1 MAIVEKIKIS
11 DEGIGTLKK
20 LKDEHKTFK
29 DEVKSTRDE
38 LKKAW
43 DHKYKPAI
51 ETTSAMKSIRAMQS
65 KANEFKNNLKARL
78 HLEDNAALIK
88 LNSIYKRML
97 KLSTMAVAPI
107 VKIRDHALSKLK
119 STIKLFDD
127 LKNKV
132 VSPIVK
138 IKDNFTSKASKI
150 KAETKWLSKTVARP
164 AVFLKDMIT
173 SKLSSVKVAL
183 KTLTQKAAYKATI
196 TAVNKTASGISSAM
210 KGLANIGKKLVIP
223 VTVAATVTTAALG
236 TAVKS
241 GMALENQQV
250 SIEHFI
256 GATNK
261 DYGEAQIKEA
271 AKTFTEQLR
280 QNANA
285 TPFET
290 GEVIQAGSRAVAI
303 TQGNTKSAMSL
314 VRLAEDMAAASG
326 GTKSVSD
333 AMEALADAKLGEME
347 RLKEFGFK
355 VSADEFKQKGFE
367 GVSKDLEDF
376 YGGAAAKLATTG
388 TGLLS
393 TITGKLKSGVADF
406 GLNIVEQLKPVFTN
420 IIGLID
426 KAMPY
431 VQEFGVKF
439 GEGLGKGIQYISS
452 IMPSFINGFKM
463 MMPAIQSI
471 ILGVQQMLPPI
482 MAFGGTII
490 TTIQN
495 VVIKATPIIDQII
508 QAIARILPA
517 VQPIFSTIVTTIG
530 NIVTTVLP
538 PLGTA
543 FSMIAD
549 VIVAIA
555 PIISDTFAAISEV
568 VTNAISGISSV
579 IQGGLDLISAIWT
592 GSWQGVVNAFAS
604 IFGGIAEICKA
615 PMNAVIAIINGA
627 IRAINSISVD
637 IPAWVP
643 GVGGQHW
650 GLNLGQIP
658 YLAKG
663 GVVNEATT
671 AVIGEAGKEVVMPLE
686 RNTGWIGQLAGQI
699 MSRMAGFSIQL
710 PTVGKD
716 IPMTNGNT
724 ISPASS
730 GKTLSVVITIAKLA
744 DSIVVKEKDDIDDIA
759 EEVADKILEVVE
771 NL

>member
-164 AVFLKDMIT
+164 AVLLKDMIT
-173 SKLSSVKVAL
+173 SKLSPIKLAL
-183 KTLTQKAAYKATI
+183 KTVTQKAYKATI

-210 KGLANIGKKLVIP
+210 KSLAQIGKKLVVP
-223 VTVAATVTTAALG
+223 VTVVATGTAAALG
-236 TAVKS
+236 AAVKS
-241 GMALENQQV
+241 GMTLENQQV

-261 DYGEAQIKEA
+261 DYGESQIKEA

-482 MAFGGTII
+482 MAFGGTIV

-530 NIVTTVLP
+530 NIVTTVFLH
-538 PLGTA
+538 L
-543 FSMIAD
+543 
-549 VIVAIA
+549 
-555 PIISDTFAAISEV
+555 
-568 VTNAISGISSV
+568 
-579 IQGGLDLISAIWT
+579 
-592 GSWQGVVNAFAS
+592 
-604 IFGGIAEICKA
+604 
-615 PMNAVIAIINGA
+615 
-627 IRAINSISVD
+627 
-637 IPAWVP
+637 
-643 GVGGQHW
+643 
-650 GLNLGQIP
+650 
-658 YLAKG
+658 
-663 GVVNEATT
+663 
-671 AVIGEAGKEVVMPLE
+671 
-686 RNTGWIGQLAGQI
+686 
-699 MSRMAGFSIQL
+699 
-710 PTVGKD
+710 
-716 IPMTNGNT
+716 
-724 ISPASS
+724 
-730 GKTLSVVITIAKLA
+730 
-744 DSIVVKEKDDIDDIA
+744 
-759 EEVADKILEVVE
+759 
-771 NL
+771 

>member
-1 MAIVEKIKIS
+1 
-11 DEGIGTLKK
+11 
-20 LKDEHKTFK
+20 
-29 DEVKSTRDE
+29 
-38 LKKAW
+38 
-43 DHKYKPAI
+43 
-51 ETTSAMKSIRAMQS
+51 
-65 KANEFKNNLKARL
+65 
-78 HLEDNAALIK
+78 
-88 LNSIYKRML
+88 
-97 KLSTMAVAPI
+97 
-107 VKIRDHALSKLK
+107 
-119 STIKLFDD
+119 
-127 LKNKV
+127 
-132 VSPIVK
+132 
-138 IKDNFTSKASKI
+138 
-150 KAETKWLSKTVARP
+150 
-164 AVFLKDMIT
+164 
-173 SKLSSVKVAL
+173 
-183 KTLTQKAAYKATI
+183 
-196 TAVNKTASGISSAM
+196 
-210 KGLANIGKKLVIP
+210 
-223 VTVAATVTTAALG
+223 
-236 TAVKS
+236 
-241 GMALENQQV
+241 
-250 SIEHFI
+250 
-256 GATNK
+256 
-261 DYGEAQIKEA
+261 
-271 AKTFTEQLR
+271 
-280 QNANA
+280 
-285 TPFET
+285 
-290 GEVIQAGSRAVAI
+290 
-303 TQGNTKSAMSL
+303 MSL

-326 GTKSVSD
+326 GTKSISD

-482 MAFGGTII
+482 MAFGGTIV

-517 VQPIFSTIVTTIG
+517 VQPIFSTLVTTIG

-555 PIISDTFAAISEV
+555 PIISDTFAEISEV

-592 GSWQGVVNAFAS
+592 GSWQGVVNAFGS

>member
-11 DEGIGTLKK
+11 DEGIVTLKK

-65 KANEFKNNLKARL
+65 KANEFKNNLKARF
-78 HLEDNAALIK
+78 HLEDNVALIK
-88 LNSIYKRML
+88 LNAIYKRLL
-97 KLSTMAVAPI
+97 KLSTMTAAPI

-119 STIKLFDD
+119 STIKLFND

-138 IKDNFTSKASKI
+138 IKDNFTSKAKKI

-164 AVFLKDMIT
+164 VVFLKDMIT
-173 SKLSSVKVAL
+173 SKLSPIKLAL
-183 KTLTQKAAYKATI
+183 KTLTKKAYKATI

-210 KGLANIGKKLVIP
+210 KGLAKIGKKLVIP

-236 TAVKS
+236 VAVKS

-290 GEVIQAGSRAVAI
+290 GEVIQAGSRAIAI

-326 GTKSVSD
+326 GTKSISD

-367 GVSKDLEDF
+367 GISKDLENF
-376 YGGAAAKLATTG
+376 YGGAASKLASTG
-388 TGLLS
+388 SGLLS
-393 TITGKLKSGVADF
+393 TITGKLKSGMADF

-431 VQEFGVKF
+431 IQEFGITF

-471 ILGVQQMLPPI
+471 ISGVQQMLPPI
-482 MAFGGTII
+482 MAFGGTIV

-495 VVIKATPIIDQII
+495 VVVKATPIIDQII

-538 PLGTA
+538 PLGNA

-555 PIISDTFAAISEV
+555 PIISDTFSAISEV

-579 IQGGLDLISAIWT
+579 IQGGLDLISAIWS
-592 GSWQGVVNAFAS
+592 GSWQGVVDAFGS

-615 PMNAVIAIINGA
+615 PINAVIAIINGA

-637 IPAWVP
+637 IPDWVP
-643 GVGGQHW
+643 VVGGQHW

-671 AVIGEAGKEVVMPLE
+671 AVIGEAGKEAVMPLE

-710 PTVGKD
+710 PTVSKD

-724 ISPASS
+724 MSPASS

-744 DSIVVKEKDDIDDIA
+744 ESIVVKEKQDIDDIA

>member
-1 MAIVEKIKIS
+1 MRITCV
-11 DEGIGTLKK
+11 IGTLGGGG
-20 LKDEHKTFK
+20 
-29 DEVKSTRDE
+29 
-38 LKKAW
+38 
-43 DHKYKPAI
+43 
-51 ETTSAMKSIRAMQS
+51 
-65 KANEFKNNLKARL
+65 
-78 HLEDNAALIK
+78 
-88 LNSIYKRML
+88 
-97 KLSTMAVAPI
+97 
-107 VKIRDHALSKLK
+107 
-119 STIKLFDD
+119 
-127 LKNKV
+127 
-132 VSPIVK
+132 
-138 IKDNFTSKASKI
+138 
-150 KAETKWLSKTVARP
+150 AERVMTYLCA
-164 AVFLKDMIT
+164 
-173 SKLSSVKVAL
+173 
-183 KTLTQKAAYKATI
+183 
-196 TAVNKTASGISSAM
+196 
-210 KGLANIGKKLVIP
+210 GLASRGHQ
-223 VTVAATVTTAALG
+223 VTLLTLDDSVPDFYQTPASVLRVREHLG
-236 TAVKS
+236 AFKES
-241 GMALENQQV
+241 G
-250 SIEHFI
+250 FW
-256 GATNK
+256 
-261 DYGEAQIKEA
+261 
-271 AKTFTEQLR
+271 
-280 QNANA
+280 
-285 TPFET
+285 
-290 GEVIQAGSRAVAI
+290 GSFPRLWRLMRAVADTRPDVVI
-303 TQGNTKSAMSL
+303 SFMTISVLAACWLLRVPYIYADHLDVRHLEYSRKWQILRNFLLARASRVTVLSERDRKFLAMYFPKWRASVVYNPAMPADTQKYPRPAFLEPGKKYVLAVGRL
-314 VRLAEDMAAASG
+314 V
-326 GTKSVSD
+326 
-333 AMEALADAKLGEME
+333 
-347 RLKEFGFK
+347 
-355 VSADEFKQKGFE
+355 KQKGFE

-482 MAFGGTII
+482 MAFGGTIV

-517 VQPIFSTIVTTIG
+517 VQPIFSTLVTTIG

-555 PIISDTFAAISEV
+555 PIISDTFAGISEV

-592 GSWQGVVNAFAS
+592 GSWQGVVDAFAS

-744 DSIVVKEKDDIDDIA
+744 DSIIVKEKDDIDDIA

>member
-482 MAFGGTII
+482 MAFGGTIV

>member
-1 MAIVEKIKIS
+1 M
-11 DEGIGTLKK
+11 
-20 LKDEHKTFK
+20 
-29 DEVKSTRDE
+29 
-38 LKKAW
+38 
-43 DHKYKPAI
+43 
-51 ETTSAMKSIRAMQS
+51 
-65 KANEFKNNLKARL
+65 
-78 HLEDNAALIK
+78 
-88 LNSIYKRML
+88 
-97 KLSTMAVAPI
+97 
-107 VKIRDHALSKLK
+107 
-119 STIKLFDD
+119 
-127 LKNKV
+127 

-164 AVFLKDMIT
+164 AVLLKDMIT
-173 SKLSSVKVAL
+173 SKLSPIKLAL
-183 KTLTQKAAYKATI
+183 KTITQKAYKATI

-210 KGLANIGKKLVIP
+210 KSLAQIGKKLVVP
-223 VTVAATVTTAALG
+223 VTVVATGTAAALG
-236 TAVKS
+236 AAVKS
-241 GMALENQQV
+241 GMTLENQQV

-261 DYGEAQIKEA
+261 DYGESQIKEA

-463 MMPAIQSI
+463 MTPAIQSI

-482 MAFGGTII
+482 MAFGGTIV

-724 ISPASS
+724 MSPASS

>member
-1 MAIVEKIKIS
+1 
-11 DEGIGTLKK
+11 
-20 LKDEHKTFK
+20 
-29 DEVKSTRDE
+29 
-38 LKKAW
+38 
-43 DHKYKPAI
+43 
-51 ETTSAMKSIRAMQS
+51 
-65 KANEFKNNLKARL
+65 
-78 HLEDNAALIK
+78 
-88 LNSIYKRML
+88 
-97 KLSTMAVAPI
+97 MAVAPI

-164 AVFLKDMIT
+164 AVLLKDMIT
-173 SKLSSVKVAL
+173 SKLSPIKLAL
-183 KTLTQKAAYKATI
+183 KTVTQKAYKATI

-210 KGLANIGKKLVIP
+210 KSLAQIGKKLVVP
-223 VTVAATVTTAALG
+223 VTVVATGTAAALG
-236 TAVKS
+236 AAVKS
-241 GMALENQQV
+241 GMTLENQQV

-261 DYGEAQIKEA
+261 DYGESQIKEA

-482 MAFGGTII
+482 MAFGGTIV

-555 PIISDTFAAISEV
+555 PIISDTFAGISEV

>member
-11 DEGIGTLKK
+11 DEGIATLKK

-65 KANEFKNNLKARL
+65 KANEFKNNLKARF

-119 STIKLFDD
+119 STNKLFDG
-127 LKNKV
+127 LNKV

-150 KAETKWLSKTVARP
+150 KTETKWLSKTVARP
-164 AVFLKDMIT
+164 AVLLKDMIT
-173 SKLSSVKVAL
+173 SKLSPIKVAL
-183 KTLTQKAAYKATI
+183 KTLTQKAFKATI

-210 KGLANIGKKLVIP
+210 KGLAKIGKKLVVP
-223 VTVAATVTTAALG
+223 VTVVATGTAAALG
-236 TAVKS
+236 AAVKS

-261 DYGEAQIKEA
+261 DYGESQIKEA
-271 AKTFTEQLR
+271 AKTFTNQLR

-482 MAFGGTII
+482 MAFGGTIV

-517 VQPIFSTIVTTIG
+517 VQPIFSTLVTTIG

-555 PIISDTFAAISEV
+555 PIISDTFAGISEV

-592 GSWQGVVNAFAS
+592 GSWQGVVDAFAS

-744 DSIVVKEKDDIDDIA
+744 DSIIVKEKDDIDDIA

>member
-1 MAIVEKIKIS
+1 M
-11 DEGIGTLKK
+11 
-20 LKDEHKTFK
+20 
-29 DEVKSTRDE
+29 
-38 LKKAW
+38 
-43 DHKYKPAI
+43 
-51 ETTSAMKSIRAMQS
+51 
-65 KANEFKNNLKARL
+65 
-78 HLEDNAALIK
+78 
-88 LNSIYKRML
+88 
-97 KLSTMAVAPI
+97 
-107 VKIRDHALSKLK
+107 
-119 STIKLFDD
+119 FDG

-150 KAETKWLSKTVARP
+150 KTETKWLSKTVARP
-164 AVFLKDMIT
+164 AVLLKDMIT
-173 SKLSSVKVAL
+173 SKLSPIKVAL
-183 KTLTQKAAYKATI
+183 KTLTQKAFKATI

-210 KGLANIGKKLVIP
+210 KGLAKIGKKLVVP
-223 VTVAATVTTAALG
+223 VTVVATGTAAALG
-236 TAVKS
+236 AAVKS

-261 DYGEAQIKEA
+261 DYGESQIKEA
-271 AKTFTEQLR
+271 AKTFTNQLR

-431 VQEFGVKF
+431 VQELGVKF

-482 MAFGGTII
+482 MAFGGTIV

-517 VQPIFSTIVTTIG
+517 VQPIFSTLVTTIG

-555 PIISDTFAAISEV
+555 PIISDTFAGISEV

-650 GLNLGQIP
+650 GLSLGQIP

-710 PTVGKD
+710 PTVSKD

-724 ISPASS
+724 MSPASS

>member
-127 LKNKV
+127 LKNK
-132 VSPIVK
+132 
-138 IKDNFTSKASKI
+138 
-150 KAETKWLSKTVARP
+150 AETKWLSKTVARP
-164 AVFLKDMIT
+164 AVLLKDMIT
-173 SKLSSVKVAL
+173 SKLSPIKLAL
-183 KTLTQKAAYKATI
+183 KTVTQKAYKATI

-210 KGLANIGKKLVIP
+210 KSLAQIGKKLVVP
-223 VTVAATVTTAALG
+223 VTVVATGTAAALG
-236 TAVKS
+236 AAVKS
-241 GMALENQQV
+241 GMTLENQQV

-261 DYGEAQIKEA
+261 DYGESQIKEA

-290 GEVIQAGSRAVAI
+290 GEVIQAGSRAIAI

-482 MAFGGTII
+482 MAFGGTIV

-517 VQPIFSTIVTTIG
+517 VQPIFSTLVTTIG

-555 PIISDTFAAISEV
+555 PIISDTFAGISEV

-744 DSIVVKEKDDIDDIA
+744 DSIIVKEKDDIDDIA

>member
-1 MAIVEKIKIS
+1 M
-11 DEGIGTLKK
+11 
-20 LKDEHKTFK
+20 
-29 DEVKSTRDE
+29 
-38 LKKAW
+38 
-43 DHKYKPAI
+43 
-51 ETTSAMKSIRAMQS
+51 
-65 KANEFKNNLKARL
+65 
-78 HLEDNAALIK
+78 
-88 LNSIYKRML
+88 
-97 KLSTMAVAPI
+97 
-107 VKIRDHALSKLK
+107 
-119 STIKLFDD
+119 
-127 LKNKV
+127 
-132 VSPIVK
+132 
-138 IKDNFTSKASKI
+138 
-150 KAETKWLSKTVARP
+150 
-164 AVFLKDMIT
+164 
-173 SKLSSVKVAL
+173 
-183 KTLTQKAAYKATI
+183 
-196 TAVNKTASGISSAM
+196 
-210 KGLANIGKKLVIP
+210 
-223 VTVAATVTTAALG
+223 
-236 TAVKS
+236 
-241 GMALENQQV
+241 
-250 SIEHFI
+250 
-256 GATNK
+256 
-261 DYGEAQIKEA
+261 
-271 AKTFTEQLR
+271 
-280 QNANA
+280 
-285 TPFET
+285 
-290 GEVIQAGSRAVAI
+290 
-303 TQGNTKSAMSL
+303 
-314 VRLAEDMAAASG
+314 
-326 GTKSVSD
+326 
-333 AMEALADAKLGEME
+333 
-347 RLKEFGFK
+347 
-355 VSADEFKQKGFE
+355 
-367 GVSKDLEDF
+367 
-376 YGGAAAKLATTG
+376 
-388 TGLLS
+388 
-393 TITGKLKSGVADF
+393 ADF

-431 VQEFGVKF
+431 VQEFGVQF

-452 IMPSFINGFKM
+452 IMPSFINGFQM

-471 ILGVQQMLPPI
+471 ISGVQQMLPPI
-482 MAFGGTII
+482 MTFGGTIV

-495 VVIKATPIIDQII
+495 VVVKATPIIDQII

-555 PIISDTFAAISEV
+555 PIISDTFSAISEI

-579 IQGGLDLISAIWT
+579 IQGGLELISAIWS
-592 GSWQGVVNAFAS
+592 GSWQGVVDAFGT

-650 GLNLGQIP
+650 GLSLGQIP

-663 GVVNEATT
+663 GVVNEETT

-710 PTVGKD
+710 PTVSKD

-724 ISPASS
+724 MSPASS

-744 DSIVVKEKDDIDDIA
+744 ESIVVKEKGDIDDIA

>member
-1 MAIVEKIKIS
+1 MAIIEKIKIS
-11 DEGIGTLKK
+11 DEGIATLKK

-65 KANEFKNNLKARL
+65 KANEFKNNLKARF

-88 LNSIYKRML
+88 LNSIYKSML
-97 KLSTMAVAPI
+97 KLSTMTVAPI

-119 STIKLFDD
+119 STIKLFND
-127 LKNKV
+127 LKNKT
-132 VSPIVK
+132 VSPV
-138 IKDNFTSKASKI
+138 IKLKDSFTSKANKI
-150 KAETKWLSKTVARP
+150 KAETKWLAKTVARP
-164 AVFLKDMIT
+164 AVLLKDMIS
-173 SKLSSVKVAL
+173 SKLSPVKVAL
-183 KTLTQKAAYKATI
+183 KTLTKKAYTATI
-196 TAVNKTASGISSAM
+196 TAVNKTASGISSTM
-210 KGLANIGKKLVIP
+210 KSLAKIGKKLVVP
-223 VTVAATVTTAALG
+223 VTVVATGTAAALG
-236 TAVKS
+236 AAVKS
-241 GMALENQQV
+241 GMTLENQQV

-261 DYGEAQIKEA
+261 DYGESQIKEA

-326 GTKSVSD
+326 GTKSISD

-367 GVSKDLEDF
+367 GVSKDLENF

-555 PIISDTFAAISEV
+555 PIISDTFSAISEV

-579 IQGGLDLISAIWT
+579 IQGGLELISAIWS
-592 GSWQGVVNAFAS
+592 GSWQGVVDAFGS

-643 GVGGQHW
+643 VVGGQHW
-650 GLNLGQIP
+650 GLSLGQIP

-686 RNTGWIGQLAGQI
+686 RNTGWIGNLAGQI
-699 MSRMAGFSIQL
+699 MSRMTGFSIQL
-710 PTVGKD
+710 PTVSKD

-724 ISPASS
+724 MSPASS

-744 DSIVVKEKDDIDDIA
+744 ESIVVKEKGDIDDIA

>member
-1 MAIVEKIKIS
+1 
-11 DEGIGTLKK
+11 
-20 LKDEHKTFK
+20 
-29 DEVKSTRDE
+29 
-38 LKKAW
+38 
-43 DHKYKPAI
+43 
-51 ETTSAMKSIRAMQS
+51 
-65 KANEFKNNLKARL
+65 
-78 HLEDNAALIK
+78 
-88 LNSIYKRML
+88 
-97 KLSTMAVAPI
+97 
-107 VKIRDHALSKLK
+107 
-119 STIKLFDD
+119 
-127 LKNKV
+127 
-132 VSPIVK
+132 
-138 IKDNFTSKASKI
+138 
-150 KAETKWLSKTVARP
+150 
-164 AVFLKDMIT
+164 
-173 SKLSSVKVAL
+173 
-183 KTLTQKAAYKATI
+183 
-196 TAVNKTASGISSAM
+196 
-210 KGLANIGKKLVIP
+210 
-223 VTVAATVTTAALG
+223 
-236 TAVKS
+236 
-241 GMALENQQV
+241 
-250 SIEHFI
+250 
-256 GATNK
+256 
-261 DYGEAQIKEA
+261 
-271 AKTFTEQLR
+271 
-280 QNANA
+280 
-285 TPFET
+285 
-290 GEVIQAGSRAVAI
+290 
-303 TQGNTKSAMSL
+303 MSL

-326 GTKSVSD
+326 GTKSISD

-367 GVSKDLEDF
+367 GISKDLENF
-376 YGGAAAKLATTG
+376 YGGAASKLASTG
-388 TGLLS
+388 SGLLS
-393 TITGKLKSGVADF
+393 TITGKLKSGMADF

-431 VQEFGVKF
+431 IQEFGVTF

-471 ILGVQQMLPPI
+471 ISGVQQMLPPI
-482 MAFGGTII
+482 MAFGGTIV

-495 VVIKATPIIDQII
+495 VVVKATPIIDQII

-538 PLGTA
+538 PLGNA

-555 PIISDTFAAISEV
+555 PIISDTFSAISEV
-568 VTNAISGISSV
+568 VTNAISGISTV
-579 IQGGLDLISAIWT
+579 IQGGLDLISAIWS
-592 GSWQGVVNAFAS
+592 GSWQGVVDAFGS

-615 PMNAVIAIINGA
+615 PINAVIAIINGA

-637 IPAWVP
+637 IPDWVP
-643 GVGGQHW
+643 VVGGQHW

-671 AVIGEAGKEVVMPLE
+671 AVIGEAGKEAVMPLE

-710 PTVGKD
+710 PTVSKD

-724 ISPASS
+724 MSPASS

-744 DSIVVKEKDDIDDIA
+744 ESIVVKEKQDIDDIA

>member
-1 MAIVEKIKIS
+1 
-11 DEGIGTLKK
+11 
-20 LKDEHKTFK
+20 
-29 DEVKSTRDE
+29 
-38 LKKAW
+38 
-43 DHKYKPAI
+43 
-51 ETTSAMKSIRAMQS
+51 
-65 KANEFKNNLKARL
+65 
-78 HLEDNAALIK
+78 
-88 LNSIYKRML
+88 
-97 KLSTMAVAPI
+97 
-107 VKIRDHALSKLK
+107 
-119 STIKLFDD
+119 
-127 LKNKV
+127 
-132 VSPIVK
+132 
-138 IKDNFTSKASKI
+138 
-150 KAETKWLSKTVARP
+150 
-164 AVFLKDMIT
+164 
-173 SKLSSVKVAL
+173 
-183 KTLTQKAAYKATI
+183 
-196 TAVNKTASGISSAM
+196 
-210 KGLANIGKKLVIP
+210 
-223 VTVAATVTTAALG
+223 
-236 TAVKS
+236 
-241 GMALENQQV
+241 
-250 SIEHFI
+250 
-256 GATNK
+256 
-261 DYGEAQIKEA
+261 
-271 AKTFTEQLR
+271 
-280 QNANA
+280 
-285 TPFET
+285 
-290 GEVIQAGSRAVAI
+290 
-303 TQGNTKSAMSL
+303 
-314 VRLAEDMAAASG
+314 MAAASG
-326 GTKSVSD
+326 GTKSISD

-367 GVSKDLEDF
+367 GVSKDLENF

-452 IMPSFINGFKM
+452 IMPSFINGFKTL
-463 MMPAIQSI
+463 MPAIQSI
-471 ILGVQQMLPPI
+471 ISGVQQMLPPI
-482 MAFGGTII
+482 MTFGGTIV

-517 VQPIFSTIVTTIG
+517 VQPIFSTLVTTIG

-579 IQGGLDLISAIWT
+579 IQGGLELISAIWS
-592 GSWQGVVNAFAS
+592 GSWQGVVDAFGS

-643 GVGGQHW
+643 VVGGQHW
-650 GLNLGQIP
+650 GLSLGQIP

-710 PTVGKD
+710 PAVGKD

-724 ISPASS
+724 ISPASG

-744 DSIVVKEKDDIDDIA
+744 ESIVVKEKDDIDDIA

>member
-29 DEVKSTRDE
+29 EEVKSTRDE

-78 HLEDNAALIK
+78 HLEGNGLIK

-127 LKNKV
+127 LKNKA

-164 AVFLKDMIT
+164 AVLLKDMIT
-173 SKLSSVKVAL
+173 SKLSPIKLAL
-183 KTLTQKAAYKATI
+183 KTVTQKAYKATI

-210 KGLANIGKKLVIP
+210 KSLAQIGKKLVVP
-223 VTVAATVTTAALG
+223 VTVVATGTAAALG
-236 TAVKS
+236 AAVKS
-241 GMALENQQV
+241 GMTLENQQV

-261 DYGEAQIKEA
+261 DYGESQIKEA

-482 MAFGGTII
+482 MAFGGTIV

-517 VQPIFSTIVTTIG
+517 VQPIFSTLVTTIG

-555 PIISDTFAAISEV
+555 PIISDTFAGISEV

-744 DSIVVKEKDDIDDIA
+744 DSIIVKEKDDIDDIA

>member
-11 DEGIGTLKK
+11 DEGIATLKK

-65 KANEFKNNLKARL
+65 KANEFKNNLKARF

-119 STIKLFDD
+119 STNKLFDG

-150 KAETKWLSKTVARP
+150 KTETKWLSKTVARP
-164 AVFLKDMIT
+164 AVLLKDMIT
-173 SKLSSVKVAL
+173 SKLSPIKVAL
-183 KTLTQKAAYKATI
+183 KTLTQKAFKATI

-210 KGLANIGKKLVIP
+210 KGLAKIGKKLVVP
-223 VTVAATVTTAALG
+223 VTVVATGTAAALG
-236 TAVKS
+236 AAVKS

-261 DYGEAQIKEA
+261 DYGESQIKEA
-271 AKTFTEQLR
+271 AKTFTNQLR

-482 MAFGGTII
+482 MAFGGTIV

-495 VVIKATPIIDQII
+495 VVIKATP
-508 QAIARILPA
+508 AIARILPA
-517 VQPIFSTIVTTIG
+517 VQPIFSTLVTTIG

-538 PLGTA
+538 SLGTA

-555 PIISDTFAAISEV
+555 PIISDTFAGISEV

-724 ISPASS
+724 MSPASS

>member
-119 STIKLFDD
+119 STIKLFDG

-164 AVFLKDMIT
+164 AVLLKDMIT
-173 SKLSSVKVAL
+173 SKLSPIKLAL
-183 KTLTQKAAYKATI
+183 KTVTQKAYKATI

-210 KGLANIGKKLVIP
+210 KSLAQIGKKLVVP
-223 VTVAATVTTAALG
+223 VTVVATGTAAALG
-236 TAVKS
+236 AAVKS
-241 GMALENQQV
+241 GMTLENQQV

-261 DYGEAQIKEA
+261 DYGESQIKEA

-482 MAFGGTII
+482 MAFGGTIV

-579 IQGGLDLISAIWT
+579 IQGGLDLISAIWA